1 MTTLR
6 QSLRAT
12 ALLLLASVSTS
23 AFAADKPALNPDQP
37 APATAPSKMSATVEF
52 SLGELDRALER
63 KVPRRLASIND
74 RGSRCW
80 HRRILGREV
89 DIDCEYSGYV
99 ERVAPVSLRAERGRL
114 VAAAPLLGAL
124 SGQGIGRFAR
134 LLHGSAEGQMTV
146 YASATPRL
154 NRDWSVSLD
163 TSEGFRWQEPPILQ
177 ILGFRIDM
185 ARYVTPKIEA
195 QLARVRGDVE
205 ANARDLNIRGKAE
218 VAWQRAFANMKISDQ
233 PEIWLQT
240 TPQTVAFSG
249 LRAEG
254 DVLEGS
260 IEIAG
265 NTATTV
271 GSEPAANA
279 PTPLPQLSGEVTDPG
294 RFEIIVPIA
303 IDYDAIKRKAQ
314 DIVASQSET
323 HLSGADIEVYP
334 SSGSLVIGARIGK
347 SGEWIYLTA
356 TPQVDAGTGS
366 LRFPDLAMSAD
377 ATAAAQEAFDPALL
391 QALRE
396 QLSVDFKAGYD
407 EIVASANARLTRPLG
422 DGFRSEGKLTSAGIA
437 NIQLLSDR
445 IQVNLRA
452 DGHLKLIYG
461 G

>member
-1 MTTLR
+1 M
-6 QSLRAT
+6 
-12 ALLLLASVSTS
+12 
-23 AFAADKPALNPDQP
+23 
-37 APATAPSKMSATVEF
+37 
-52 SLGELDRALER
+52 
-63 KVPRRLASIND
+63 PRRLASIND
-74 RGSRCW
+74 RGSQCW

-114 VAAAPLLGAL
+114 VATAPLFGTV

-146 YASATPRL
+146 YASARPRL

-163 TSEGFRWQEPPILQ
+163 MSEGFRWQEPPVLQ

-195 QLARVRGDVE
+195 QLARVRSDVE
-205 ANARDLNIRGKAE
+205 ANVRTLDIKGKAAN
-218 VAWQRAFANMKISDQ
+218 AWQRAFANVKISDQ

-240 TPQTVAFSG
+240 TPQSIAFSG
-249 LRAEG
+249 LHAEG

-265 NTATTV
+265 NTTTTV

-279 PTPLPQLSGEVTDPG
+279 PTPLPQLSGDVTDPG
-294 RFEIIVPIA
+294 KFEFIIPVA

-314 DIVASQSET
+314 DILAGQSESSV
-323 HLSGADIEVYP
+323 SGADIEVYP
-334 SSGSLVIGARIGK
+334 SSGSLIIGARIGK
-347 SGEWIYLTA
+347 SGEWVYLTA
-356 TPQVDAGTGS
+356 TPQVDAATGS

-377 ATAAAQEAFDPALL
+377 ASAQGALDPALL
-391 QALRE
+391 QELRE

-407 EIVASANARLTRPLG
+407 QIVASANARLSRPLG
-422 DGFRSEGKLTSAGIA
+422 DGFRSEGQLTSAGIA
-437 NIQLLSDR
+437 NIQLLSNR

-452 DGHLKLIYG
+452 DGRLKLIYG

>member
-1 MTTLR
+1 MTAFR

-12 ALLLLASVSTS
+12 TLLLLASVSTT

-52 SLGELDRALER
+52 SLATLDRELER
-63 KVPRRLASIND
+63 KVPRRLTSIAD
-74 RGSRCW
+74 RGSECW

-99 ERVAPVSLRAERGRL
+99 DRVAPISLRAERGRL
-114 VAAAPLLGAL
+114 VAAAPLFGSV

-134 LLHGSAEGQMTV
+134 MLHGSAEGQMMV
-146 YASATPRL
+146 YASARLRL
-154 NRDWSVSLD
+154 NRDWSVSMD
-163 TSEGFRWQEPPILQ
+163 MSEGFRWQEAPVLQ

-205 ANARDLNIRGKAE
+205 ANVRDLNIRGKAE
-218 VAWQRAFANMKISDQ
+218 NAWQRAFANVKISDQ

-240 TPQTVAFSG
+240 TPQSVAFSG

-260 IEIAG
+260 IELAG
-265 NTATTV
+265 ITTTTV

-294 RFEIIVPIA
+294 KFEIIVPIA
-303 IDYDAIKRKAQ
+303 IDYDAIKQKAQ
-314 DIVASQSET
+314 DILATQSET
-323 HLSGADIEVYP
+323 HVSGADIEVYP

-356 TPQVDAGTGS
+356 TPQVDPATGS
-366 LRFPDLAMSAD
+366 LRFPDLAASAD
-377 ATAAAQEAFDPALL
+377 AAATAQGAFDPALL
-391 QALRE
+391 QTLRE

-407 EIVASANARLTRPLG
+407 QVVASANARLTRPLG
-422 DGFRSEGKLTSAGIA
+422 NSFRSEGKLTSAGVA
-437 NIQLLSDR
+437 NVLLLSDR

-452 DGHLKLIYG
+452 DGRLKLIYG